1 MLPLNYAILEL
12 FKTGAEYDTTAVMQ
26 RLQGDYG
33 SFKAFNPPA
42 VLESLMSAEKN
53 ELLEESRYDLDEQGE
68 LHVYY
73 QATDYGREMIARYIG

>member
-12 FKTGAEYDTTAVMQ
+12 FKDGGAYDTTAVMAV
-26 RLQGDYG
+26 LADTYG
-33 SFKAFNPPA
+33 SFKAFNSAA

-53 ELLEESRYDLDEQGE
+53 ELLTEAHFDLDNTGE

-73 QATDYGREMIARYIG
+73 EATDYGKEMIGRYIG

>member
-12 FKTGAEYDTTAVMQ
+12 FKSGDEYDTEAVMGK
-26 RLQGDYG
+26 LQGDYG
-33 SFKAFNPPA
+33 SFRSFSAPA

-53 ELLEESRYDLDEQGE
+53 ELLEESRFDLDTQGN

-73 QATDYGREMIARYIG
+73 RATDYGQSMIERYIG